1 MEEQRRQQRGGLAN
15 ESERERARERGGGAR
30 RGGSQS
36 WNGKAV
42 RLLGEVAG
50 VRDGAE
56 SGLAGSA
63 SVGATEWSIERAT
76 EVPLALVVACPG

>member
-1 MEEQRRQQRGGLAN
+1 MEKERPSEGERKKRR
-15 ESERERARERGGGAR
+15 
-30 RGGSQS
+30 GSQS

-42 RLLGEVAG
+42 RLPDEVAG
-50 VRDGAE
+50 VRDEAE
-56 SGLAGSA
+56 SGLAGFA